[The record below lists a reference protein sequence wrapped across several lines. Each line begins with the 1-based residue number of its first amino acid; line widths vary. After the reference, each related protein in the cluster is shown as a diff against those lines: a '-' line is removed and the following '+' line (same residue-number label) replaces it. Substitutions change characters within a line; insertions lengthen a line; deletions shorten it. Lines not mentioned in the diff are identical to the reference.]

1 VGAGVA
7 HTIMRTGRSVG
18 DVSGDRLGLRMRTR
32 NLLAATLVL
41 EAALVLAS
49 PEDDIT
55 AAMRDAQAWVDC
67 TRSFDAACVAAGTDD
82 EYLRGLGTTP
92 ELFARTQSM
101 LYSRLKD
108 LHAVVTRFVLERP
121 REEFRLDGRDV
132 VFIPYD
138 QAIDAGSNH
147 AESSA
152 YLIGLSRDRG
162 AHWQFVEGST
172 VTLADI
178 RIVLPSY
185 MGEPPLPESYS
196 SASNDG
202 EAGPYRQLLAGFNGP
217 RSAGTYSFFSPDEAR
232 ASWLTQALGERL
244 DGVLSEVDFKRQI
257 VVAAAVG
264 ERRTANGALSLQ
276 RIDVNDS
283 RVMAYVRIGVNRAG
297 CEQPSSASY
306 PFVLAALA
314 RPKKSL
320 PTGSMD
326 QQDYPNGCARAAS
339 GGPHG

>member
-1 VGAGVA
+1 MRIPKILGAA
-7 HTIMRTGRSVG
+7 
-18 DVSGDRLGLRMRTR
+18 
-32 NLLAATLVL
+32 LLL

-49 PEDDIT
+49 PEEDIT

-67 TRSFDAACVAAGTDD
+67 TRSFDAECVAARTDD

-92 ELFARTQSM
+92 ELFARTESM

-108 LHAVVTRFVLERP
+108 LHAVVTRFDLERP

-138 QAIDAGSNH
+138 QAIEAGTNH

-152 YLIGLSRDRG
+152 YIIGLSRDLG
-162 AHWQFVEGST
+162 VHWQFVDGST

-178 RIVLPSY
+178 RVVLPTY
-185 MGEPPLPESYS
+185 MGEPPLPETYS

-217 RSAGTYSFFSPDEAR
+217 KSPGTYSYFSAEEAR
-232 ASWLTQALGERL
+232 ASWLAQALGERL
-244 DGVLSEVDFKRQI
+244 DGVLSDVDFKRQI
-257 VVAAAVG
+257 LVAAAVG

-276 RIDVNDS
+276 RVDVNDS
-283 RVMAYVRIGVNRAG
+283 RVMPYVRIGVNRAG
-297 CEQPSSASY
+297 CEEPLRASY
-306 PFVLAALA
+306 PFVLAAIG

-320 PTGSMD
+320 PTGGID
-326 QQDYPNGCARAAS
+326 EQDYPNGCARAAA
-339 GGPHG
+339 GAPHE

>member
-1 VGAGVA
+1 
-7 HTIMRTGRSVG
+7 MRARG
-18 DVSGDRLGLRMRTR
+18 
-32 NLLAATLVL
+32 LLAAALLL

-49 PEDDIT
+49 PEDDIK
-55 AAMRDAQAWVDC
+55 AALRDAEVWVDC
-67 TRSFDAACVAAGTDD
+67 TRSFDAACVAARSDD

-92 ELFARTQSM
+92 ELFARTQSL
-101 LYSRLKD
+101 LYARLKE
-108 LHAVVTRFVLERP
+108 LHAVVTRFDLDRP

-138 QAIDAGSNH
+138 EAIDAGGNH

-152 YLIGLSRDRG
+152 YLIGLSRDLG
-162 AHWQFVEGST
+162 AHWQFVDGST

-185 MGEPPLPESYS
+185 MGEPPLPEAYS

-202 EAGPYRQLLAGFNGP
+202 EAGPYRTLFTGFNGP
-217 RSAGTYSFFSPDEAR
+217 KSPGTYTYFSSEEAR
-232 ASWLTQALGERL
+232 ASWLAQALGEERL
-244 DGVLSEVDFKRQI
+244 DSVLSEVDFKRQI
-257 VVAAAVG
+257 LVAAAVG
-264 ERRTANGALSLQ
+264 EHRTANGALSLQ

-283 RVMAYVRIGVNRAG
+283 RVMPYVRIGVNRAG
-297 CEQPSSASY
+297 CEEPSRASY
-306 PFVLAALA
+306 PFVLAAIG
-314 RPKKSL
+314 RPKLNVS
-320 PTGSMD
+320 TGGTD